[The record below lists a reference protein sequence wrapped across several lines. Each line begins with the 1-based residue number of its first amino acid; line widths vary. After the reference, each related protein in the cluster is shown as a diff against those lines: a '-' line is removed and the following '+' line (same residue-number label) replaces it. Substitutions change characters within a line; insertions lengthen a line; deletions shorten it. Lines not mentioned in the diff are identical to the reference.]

1 MPQKCKSIFQR
12 WWLQFQYFRRTGFY
26 SEVGKSLLR
35 FLLIFGIIFALL
47 YFVGQQFLDIDV
59 IFNYFVHHV
68 PRSLVIATFFLSESF
83 LSPIPSDLFIIW
95 SEEMPNPW
103 LWLTLLA
110 ALSYIAG
117 VVSYGWGQLIRRN
130 RRINEYFTSKF
141 EKHIRNSKKWG
152 GWLIAAAALTPLP
165 FSMSMVAVG
174 MLNYPVRRMLLWTL
188 FRFPRFWLYGLLLYR
203 AVNF

>member
-1 MPQKCKSIFQR
+1 MPSKPRSIFRR
-12 WWLQFQYFRRTGFY
+12 WWLQYQYFRRTGFY

-35 FLLIFGIIFALL
+35 FLIIFGIIFALM
-47 YFVGQQFLDIDV
+47 YFIGQRFLDIDE
-59 IFNYFVHHV
+59 IFNYFVHHI
-68 PRSLVIATFFLSESF
+68 PRWMVIVTFFLSESF

-95 SEEMPNPW
+95 SEEMPHPW
-103 LWLTLLA
+103 LWLTGLA
-110 ALSYIAG
+110 VLSYAG
-117 VVSYGWGQLIRRN
+117 GVISYYWGRLIRTN
-130 RRINEYFTSKF
+130 RRVNNYFISRF

-174 MLNYPVRRMLLWTL
+174 MMRFPVKRMLLWTL
-188 FRFPRFWLYGLLLYR
+188 FRLPRFWLYGLLLYR